1 MKSGKFLAF
10 NRRVLNAAL
19 ASAVALGSVGVVG
32 NAYAAVGTGV
42 STATVVPAITI
53 SASQRDLAFG
63 RFLIDATVGGGTVIM
78 SSASTGVRTKTGTG
92 LTLVAAT
99 PGNSGQFTVTG
110 DGGATYSIAVAQTT
124 ALTSGANTMNAS
136 TFTTTPSTPG
146 TLSGTTGTSGTQI
159 VYIGATLTVA
169 ASQAAGLY
177 TGAYTVTVDYN

>member
-1 MKSGKFLAF
+1 MKTNFKQ
-10 NRRVLNAAL
+10 RVLTLAL
-19 ASAVALGSVGVVG
+19 VSAFALGASALGV

-42 STATVVPAITI
+42 STASVVPVITI

-63 RFLIDATVGGGTVIM
+63 RFLIDATVGGGTVVIAGT
-78 SSASTGVRTKTGTG
+78 SAGTRTKTGTG
-92 LTLVAAT
+92 LTLVTAS
-99 PGNSGQFTVTG
+99 PGSSGQFTVTG

-124 ALTSGANTMNAS
+124 ALTSGANTMVS
-136 TFTTTPSTPG
+136 SLFTTTPTPTG